1 MVGALEV
8 GEAGVGEINIVWF
21 EIVKRHINYRSYEYE
36 RMMNRNPD
44 RRS

>member
-1 MVGALEV
+1 
-8 GEAGVGEINIVWF
+8 VWF

-44 RRS
+44 RRSWWCDWTEFDWRKKLTW